1 VPERYPFPKEAHIR
15 KKPEYSHV
23 FSRGRKVRGR
33 HFLGYVLVEAGTE
46 TRLGLV
52 VSRKVGQA
60 VTRNRVKRLV
70 REFFRI
76 HRRRFPEGTQLVVI
90 ARPSSES
97 LDGHACTAELEDML
111 GQWLR
116 DA

>member
-1 VPERYPFPKEAHIR
+1 MPERYPFQKNAHIR
-15 KKPEYSHV
+15 KKPEYTHV
-23 FSRGRKVRGR
+23 FSRGKKVWGR
-33 HFLGYVLVEAGTE
+33 HFLGYVLLEAGME

-60 VTRNRVKRLV
+60 VTRNRVKRLI
-70 REFFRI
+70 REFFRSN
-76 HRRRFPEGTQLVVI
+76 RRRFPQGMQLVVI

-97 LDGHACTAELEDML
+97 LDGHACAAELADML

>member
-1 VPERYPFPKEAHIR
+1 M
-15 KKPEYSHV
+15 
-23 FSRGRKVRGR
+23 
-33 HFLGYVLVEAGTE
+33 EAGTE

-60 VTRNRVKRLV
+60 VARNRVKRLI

-90 ARPSSES
+90 ARPSSNA
-97 LDGHACTAELEDML
+97 LDGHACAADLEGMF
-111 GQWLR
+111 GQWLQ